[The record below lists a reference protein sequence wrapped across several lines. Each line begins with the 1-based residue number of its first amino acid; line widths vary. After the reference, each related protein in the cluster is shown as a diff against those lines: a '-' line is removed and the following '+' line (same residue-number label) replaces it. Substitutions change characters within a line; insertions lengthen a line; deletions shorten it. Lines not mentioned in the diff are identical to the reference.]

1 MLTPPLEQALG
12 QLKVLYRLLL
22 LVLLRVPILLAKERT
37 LVTSIKDWIEN
48 EGMDLA
54 HEHLDL
60 AIGDKELSKERT
72 EILHS
77 WLAEKP
83 G

>member
-48 EGMDLA
+48 
-54 HEHLDL
+54 
-60 AIGDKELSKERT
+60 
-72 EILHS
+72 
-77 WLAEKP
+77 
-83 G
+83 